1 MQQAVIAN
9 NGKQATTPAENT
21 RNTKAMITGSQELDR
36 KLGGGIPLGSLSL
49 VEGVSD
55 AGKSVL
61 TQHLAYG
68 CLSSGIKVAYY
79 TTEDTVRSLV
89 GQMGSLGM
97 DVTDYF
103 LVDRLRI
110 YAIGSVAEAPEP
122 EAVARALLK
131 HVERLPEEFSCVMVD
146 SVTNLIV
153 HSSDTHVVEF
163 FSGCK
168 QLCDNGRTI
177 LLVAHSHAFSE
188 MLLIRI
194 RSLCDAH
201 LRLRLEEVG
210 ERLVKVLEVAKVRSA
225 EKSTGNIVTFDVEP
239 GLGIQVIPISKAKA

>member
-1 MQQAVIAN
+1 MQPAVIAN
-9 NGKQATTPAENT
+9 NGEETPAPAENT
-21 RNTKAMITGSQELDR
+21 RIFKAIITGNRELDR
-36 KLGGGIPLGSLSL
+36 NLGGGIPLGSFSL

-68 CLSSGIKVAYY
+68 CLSSRIKVAYY
-79 TTEDTVRSLV
+79 TTEDTVKSLI

-103 LVDRLRI
+103 LMDRLRI
-110 YAIGSVAEAPEP
+110 YAISSVTETPEP
-122 EAVARALLK
+122 EAVARMLLK
-131 HVERLPEEFSCVMVD
+131 HVELLPEEFSCVMVD
-146 SVTNLIV
+146 SATNLIV
-153 HSSDTHVVEF
+153 HSSDTHVLEF

-168 QLCDNGRTI
+168 QLCDKGRTI
-177 LLVAHSHAFSE
+177 FLVAHSAAFSE
-188 MLLIRI
+188 TLLIRA

-210 ERLVKVLEVAKVRSA
+210 DRLVKVLEVAKVRSA